1 MNNNFFFEL
10 SDCNYSVEAWNWFTV
25 SSFSDMKFQHEISWS
40 RIYEYPWV
48 LNELENE
55 FSAGKDPF
63 VHNSSWG
70 FEDIHLVFKTW
81 IDALFPL
88 SIHSDVRPST
98 FHKTYV
104 WDITQ
109 RPPDEIVNKFD
120 AVLNISTLEH
130 VPFDHLKILENHLK
144 QLKRGGIF
152 LGTFDVPGLQIKNFE
167 NLFGL
172 QIPNSN
178 DDRLTPR
185 NSKIPDKI
193 LGLPENFN
201 VCYLK
206 IRRI

>member
-1 MNNNFFFEL
+1 
-10 SDCNYSVEAWNWFTV
+10 
-25 SSFSDMKFQHEISWS
+25 MKFQHEISWS

-63 VHNSSWG
+63 VHNCSWG

-144 QLKRGGIF
+144 QLKGVEYF
-152 LGTFDVPGLQIKNFE
+152 SV
-167 NLFGL
+167 
-172 QIPNSN
+172 
-178 DDRLTPR
+178 RLTCQDYK
-185 NSKIPDKI
+185 SK
-193 LGLPENFN
+193 N
-201 VCYLK
+201 LK
-206 IRRI
+206 SFWFTNIQLER